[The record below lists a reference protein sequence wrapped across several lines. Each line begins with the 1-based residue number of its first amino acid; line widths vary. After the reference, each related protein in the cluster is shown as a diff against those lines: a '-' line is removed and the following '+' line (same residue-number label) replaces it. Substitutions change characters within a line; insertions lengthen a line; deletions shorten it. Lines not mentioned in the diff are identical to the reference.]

1 MMWAH
6 LNEDRMNALAAF
18 LHHLLFITIMVALFA
33 EILLLKEAP
42 TLASARKIRRYDAIY
57 GVAALL
63 VIAVGALRVMVFEK
77 GPGYYMHSA
86 AFMAKMVLFALAGLL
101 SAYPTVTF
109 LKWGG
114 ALRQGAAP
122 VIEDAA
128 RRRLRLVVH
137 VEAGLM
143 LGVVL
148 CAALMAKGY
157 GYLG

>member
-1 MMWAH
+1 
-6 LNEDRMNALAAF
+6 MNALAAF

-33 EILLLKEAP
+33 EILLLKETP

-63 VIAVGALRVMVFEK
+63 VIVIGALRVMYFEK
-77 GPGYYMHSA
+77 GPNYYMHSA
-86 AFMAKMVLFALAGLL
+86 AFMAKMGLFLLAGLL
-101 SAYPTVTF
+101 SAYPTMTF
-109 LKWGG
+109 MKWGG

-122 VIEDAA
+122 QLADAV
-128 RRRLRLVVH
+128 RRRVRLVVH

-157 GYLG
+157 GYLGA